1 MAYRFPRAIVIALFL
16 TLILTLPALAGGWAV
31 ITLDELPQQVDP
43 NEPFS
48 IGFMVRQHGIRPMED
63 LDPTITLWNRE
74 TGERFVAHAK
84 PDGETGHYSAVFS
97 FPSTGT
103 WEWSIQAFS
112 MDQPMPP
119 LIVSAASQPSA
130 TITQDRSA
138 PALLAGIL
146 GLAVMSAGLVLAF
159 SRRSRWG
166 YAMLAA
172 GLLACLAGLVSV
184 MRPSALAQSQAAS
197 PSALTSQQQFGRDL
211 FTAKGCVTCHLNSR
225 AVTNV
230 NFSVEAGPNL
240 TVYQANPEYLRT
252 WLKDPKSIKPNTEM
266 PDLGLK
272 EVEIE
277 ALVAFLNANRKE

>member
-1 MAYRFPRAIVIALFL
+1 MSYRFPRAIVIALFL

-43 NEPFS
+43 TEPLH

-63 LDPTITLWNRE
+63 LDPTITLWNRA
-74 TGERFVAHAK
+74 TGERFVAHAQ
-84 PDGETGHYSAVFS
+84 PEGETGHYSAVFS

-119 LIVSAASQPSA
+119 LYVSAAGQPA
-130 TITQDRSA
+130 A
-138 PALLAGIL
+138 PVKQNGPAPGLLVGIL

-159 SRRSRWG
+159 RRRSRWG
-166 YAMLAA
+166 YALLAA
-172 GLLACLAGLVSV
+172 GLLVCLAGLVSV
-184 MRPSALAQSQAAS
+184 MRPSAQAQSQAA
-197 PSALTSQQQFGRDL
+197 PPLALTDQQQYGRDL
-211 FTAKGCVTCHLNSR
+211 FTAKGCTTCHLNSR
-225 AVTNV
+225 AAKNV

-240 TVYQANPEYLRT
+240 TVYQASPEHLRS
-252 WLKDPKSIKPNTEM
+252 WLKDPQSIKPNTEM

-272 EVEIE
+272 EAEIE
-277 ALVAFLNANRKE
+277 ALIAFLNANGD